1 MDEGTGCVLLGGTS
15 PRPLTGTSAARA
27 ASVVR
32 KFSRALAQQ
41 PTLLKI
47 YCYPNCAM
55 AGFPLLPAEEQ
66 ERLTKSLDILGVSGF
81 IISDN
86 V

>member
-1 MDEGTGCVLLGGTS
+1 MRGQAVFFWGDLH
-15 PRPLTGTSAARA
+15 PRPPAGTLAARA

-32 KFSRALAQQ
+32 KISRVLAQQ
-41 PTLLKI
+41 STLLKI

-55 AGFPLLPAEEQ
+55 SGFPLLPAEEQ
-66 ERLTKSLDILGVSGF
+66 ERPTESLDILGISGF